1 MEPGKDQEKDSA
13 ARCPTFPAAP
23 SPQSQALRDS
33 LEHPPMPLTIPYT
46 QGHVGTC
53 PAASHPRG
61 AGGRAGEGRA
71 HWEPPEI
78 PSTFALKH

>member
-1 MEPGKDQEKDSA
+1 MLPGVPHLQQQVKEEGW
-13 ARCPTFPAAP
+13 AP
-23 SPQSQALRDS
+23 PSQPQTLRDS
-33 LEHPPMPLTIPYT
+33 LEHPPMPLTIPCT